1 MPPVGRRPLPILGQE
16 SEAAD
21 TGGQW
26 RSLAERAARGA
37 GATTEFAAEAASWV
51 PSRREFVQLL
61 GASAALAGLGGCLK
75 QPDEKILPYT
85 RQPEEVVPGRPLHY
99 ATASMLGGRATGL
112 LVTASEGHPTKVEG
126 NPQHPSSL
134 GSSGVFEQASVLQLY
149 DPQRAG
155 VVLYNGKPRSYRE
168 FLAAQHAKAL
178 ALRAKDGGAGLRFLL
193 EPTSSPLLADL
204 RRRLAEQFPQARF
217 QSWSAINDDAAY
229 EGTRIAFG
237 APYDCRYDLG
247 KAKVIA
253 CLGADPLSATPGNLV
268 HMRGWAE
275 GREPDKEMN
284 RLYAVEST
292 LTVTGMSA
300 DHRLRVRPSQMVRV
314 ALALAA
320 RVGGPLARLQAAS
333 GKAALD
339 PGQQKFVDALARD
352 LSRAGRSAVVIAG
365 PQQPAAVQAL
375 AHAINSAL
383 GSEVPVLHKPLLL
396 DTQSGPEGL
405 RALAE
410 EIRGG
415 KIDTLVVTAW
425 NPVHGAPFDLNFREA
440 LGSVPNSIYRGLFQD
455 ETAERSTWFVPATH
469 PLEDW
474 GDGRAHDGT
483 VSFVQPLISPLF
495 NGIGEAQVLGA
506 FFGEGDKTTYG
517 MLRDYWQK
525 RGLGGDFETGW
536 EKAIHDGMVAG
547 TAAPKESPA
556 LRADALSAAIDK
568 ERFDAAPPGLELQV
582 IPDYRIWDGRFANNV
597 WLQEMPDP
605 VTKATWENAALLSAK
620 TAAELHV
627 ETHDLVDLGLRGPPV
642 HAPVYVLPG
651 QADGVVTVA
660 MGYGRRGGEQLASG
674 IGFDV
679 APLRR
684 TDAYFAARGLT
695 FVKTGRKHQLAIT
708 QEHWS
713 MEGRDPAI
721 VTTKDKLKED
731 TRIEKQR
738 EPLPTMH
745 TPWDYSKM
753 EYRWGLG
760 IDLGKCTGCSAC
772 LVACQSENN
781 VPVVGKIN
789 VAKSR
794 EMHWLR
800 LDRYFDGD
808 EENPTAVTQPMMC
821 VHCETA
827 PCEYVCPVNATVH
840 SDEGLNEMVYNR
852 CIGTRYCSNN
862 CPYKV
867 RRFNYFDYTY
877 DTVDIEKLHMNPDVT
892 VRSRGVMEKCTY
904 CVQRIERARIDTR
917 IAGRH
922 IADGDV
928 QTACQQA
935 CPASAIVFGNL
946 NEKESKV
953 AKVHG
958 DERHYYVLHELGTRP
973 RTAYL
978 ARVRNPNP
986 ELA

>member
-1 MPPVGRRPLPILGQE
+1 MPSVGRRPLRIVGQDSGAGE
-16 SEAAD
+16 SP
-21 TGGQW
+21 GQW
-26 RSLAERAARGA
+26 RSLGERLSASGA
-37 GATTEFAAEAASWV
+37 SSEFPPEVASWE
-51 PSRREFVQLL
+51 PSRRDFVQLL
-61 GASAALAGLGGCLK
+61 GASLALAGLGGCLK

-85 RQPEEVVPGRPLHY
+85 RQPEEVLPGRPLHY

-134 GSSGVFEQASVLQLY
+134 GSSGVFDQASVLQLY

-155 VVLYNGKPRSYRE
+155 VVVHDGKPRSYRE
-168 FLAAQHAKAL
+168 FLAAQHERAL
-178 ALRAKDGGAGLRFLL
+178 SLRAKNGGAGLRFLL
-193 EPTSSPLLADL
+193 EPTSSPLLGDL
-204 RRRLAEQFPQARF
+204 RRRIAEQFPNARF
-217 QSWSAINDDAAY
+217 QSWSALNDDASY
-229 EGTRIAFG
+229 EGARIAFG

-275 GREPDKEMN
+275 GREPEKEMN
-284 RLYAVEST
+284 RLYSIEPT

-300 DHRLRVRPSQMVRV
+300 DHRLRVRPSQMAPIAV
-314 ALALAA
+314 ALAAKIGGLEQVSALA
-320 RVGGPLARLQAAS
+320 
-333 GKAALD
+333 GKAKLD
-339 PGQQKFVDALARD
+339 AAQQKFVDALARD
-352 LSRAGRSAVVIAG
+352 LTRAGKGAVVMAG
-365 PQQPAAVQAL
+365 RQESPAVHAL
-375 AHAINSAL
+375 AHAINAAL
-383 GSEVPVLHKPLLL
+383 SSEVAVLHKPLLL
-396 DTQSGPEGL
+396 DTQSGPAGL

-410 EIRGG
+410 EIRSG
-415 KIDTLVVTAW
+415 KVDTLVVTAW
-425 NPVHGAPFDLNFREA
+425 NPVHGAPSDLNLREA
-440 LGSVPNSIYRGLFQD
+440 IGSVPNSIYRGLFLD
-455 ETAERSTWFVPATH
+455 ETGERASWFVPATH

-483 VSFVQPLISPLF
+483 VTFQQPLIAPLF
-495 NGIGEAQVLGA
+495 NGIAEAQVLGA
-506 FFGEGDKTTYG
+506 FLGEGDKTAYV

-525 RGLGGDFETGW
+525 RGMGADFEQGW
-536 EKAIHDGMVAG
+536 EKAIHDGLLPG
-547 TAAPKESPA
+547 TEAPKESPA
-556 LRADALSAAIDK
+556 LRPDLVAAAAGKEKLDAPAA
-568 ERFDAAPPGLELQV
+568 GLELHV
-582 IPDYRIWDGRFANNV
+582 VPDYRTWDGRFANTA
-597 WLQEMPDP
+597 WLQELPDP
-605 VTKATWENAALLSAK
+605 VTKVTWENAALLSPA
-620 TAAELHV
+620 TAAQLGV
-627 ETHDLVDLGLRGPPV
+627 ETHDLVDLGRHGPPV

-660 MGYGRRGGEQLASG
+660 VGYGRRGSEQLASG
-674 IGFDV
+674 LGFDV

-684 TDAYFAARGLT
+684 TDAYFAATGLT
-695 FVKTGRKHQLAIT
+695 LTKTGREHRLAVT
-708 QEHWS
+708 QEHWR

-721 VTTKDKLKED
+721 AGAKEKLKED
-731 TRIEKQR
+731 KRIEKRR
-738 EPLPTMH
+738 EPIAYMH

-753 EYRWGLG
+753 EYRWGMA

-781 VPVVGKIN
+781 VPVVGKKN
-789 VAKSR
+789 VANSR

-800 LDRYFDGD
+800 LDRYFEGD
-808 EENPTAVTQPMMC
+808 EANPEIVTQPMMC

-867 RRFNYFDYTY
+867 RRFNYLDYTWE
-877 DTVDIEKLHMNPDVT
+877 VSDIEKLRANPDVT

-904 CVQRIERARIDTR
+904 CVQRIERARIDSR

-922 IADGDV
+922 MKDGEFT
-928 QTACQQA
+928 TACAQA

-946 NEKESKV
+946 NEKE
-953 AKVHG
+953 AKVTKAHE
-958 DERHYYVLHELGTRP
+958 DERHYFTLYELGTRP

-978 ARVRNPNP
+978 ARARNPNP